1 MKSIFIVLTAA
12 AVFVSCKKD
21 KPNNGK
27 QGTITINPM
36 KEIAAAS
43 TQGTSEGSEGKY
55 QVGVRFIAYK
65 EGTISRLGLRSPSAG
80 TYRVQLYTFVSN
92 DSAGVYYPLIS
103 EPERIGYADITI
115 DADAAS
121 KGTVVWSS
129 IPTANIKLWNADGAG
144 KARHYAVCY
153 NDLDK
158 TQYQVTLSAGA
169 TLPLGFGNVIS
180 VGRYGFLLTD
190 DLNISPW
197 HNGSLG
203 SYVGLVYG
211 GEQFEFVTAK

>member
-1 MKSIFIVLTAA
+1 MKKIFFVLIIA
-12 AVFVSCKKD
+12 AVFTSCKKD
-21 KPNNGK
+21 KPADK
-27 QGTITINPM
+27 KVETITINPM

-43 TQGTSEGSEGKY
+43 IQGTSDGSEGKY

-103 EPERIGYADITI
+103 EPERMGYTDIKI

-121 KGTVVWSS
+121 KGTVVWGN
-129 IPTANIKLWNADGAG
+129 IPTANIKLWNTDGAG
-144 KARHYAVCY
+144 KVRHYAVCY

-158 TQYQVTLSAGA
+158 TQYQVTLPAGV
-169 TLPLGFGNVIS
+169 TLPLGFGNAIS
-180 VGRYGFLLTD
+180 VGRYGFLPTD
-190 DLNISPW
+190 DLNVSPW
-197 HNGSLG
+197 HNSSIG

-211 GEQFEFVTAK
+211 GEQFEFVSKK